1 MPKDKG
7 PDNKII
13 RELIE
18 EASEEAVV
26 NVDGVSQVL
35 DIKLDGDSDAKTVDM
50 KIYINVVYGYKIPAV
65 SWDVQNAVKI
75 AVRTVTGY
83 DAKTIDIHI
92 QGVDKAALKG
102 KDK

>member
-18 EASEEAVV
+18 EASEEAVI

-35 DIKLDGDSDAKTVDM
+35 DIKLDGDPDAKTVDM

>member
-1 MPKDKG
+1 M
-7 PDNKII
+7 
-13 RELIE
+13 
-18 EASEEAVV
+18 
-26 NVDGVSQVL
+26 DGVSQVL
-35 DIKLDGDSDAKTVDM
+35 DIKLDGDPDSKTVDM